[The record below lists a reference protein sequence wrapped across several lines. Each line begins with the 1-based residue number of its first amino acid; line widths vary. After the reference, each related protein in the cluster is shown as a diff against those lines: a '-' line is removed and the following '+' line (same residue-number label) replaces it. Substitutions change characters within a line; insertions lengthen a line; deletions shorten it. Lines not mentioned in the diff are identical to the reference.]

1 MLLKATFSTYLSLGW
16 GCFENGLNLVCGLN
30 CVRPSRLGGQ
40 VFEGSGI
47 RRMFFSSGLRIV
59 VGACFLIGGGIVLG
73 ASHYTPPFEGKN
85 VVDEAGNEFV
95 SILGGAFQM
104 GDSGEADTPIQTV
117 FVRSFHIATNE
128 VTLQEWKR
136 VLEWAKKNGYQLDH
150 PGTGKAEDHPVAD
163 ISWYDAVKW
172 SNAKSEME
180 GLKPCYFSSTARAT
194 SAVYRKG
201 SLDLLNAFVDWDA
214 SGYRLPT
221 EAEWEKAARGG
232 VTGLKYPHGNEIGK
246 EVANFSMSTR
256 NSGSKSVGSYDPNR
270 YGLFDMAGNVQEW
283 CWDRYVADG
292 YKTSGK
298 KDPKGG
304 DTGSDRVNRGGGWY
318 GNAGK
323 CRVARRDFFPPT
335 TAVGSL
341 GFRLVRP

>member
-1 MLLKATFSTYLSLGW
+1 VFKGTFSLFTSFGS
-16 GCFENGLNLVCGLN
+16 GCFGNGLRLICCLNHLGPGSLEGHIFGRARILRALVS
-30 CVRPSRLGGQ
+30 PS
-40 VFEGSGI
+40 
-47 RRMFFSSGLRIV
+47 LRAAV
-59 VGACFLIGGGIVLG
+59 AACFSIGAGIVLG
-73 ASHYTPPFEGKN
+73 ASPYTPPFEGKN
-85 VVDEAGNEFV
+85 VVDGAGNEFV
-95 SILGGAFQM
+95 SILGGDFQM
-104 GDSGEADTPIQTV
+104 GDAGEANTPIQTV
-117 FVRSFHIATNE
+117 FVQSFHIATTE

-136 VLEWAKKNGYQLDH
+136 VLEWAKRNGYQLDH
-150 PGTGKAEDHPVAD
+150 PGTGNAEDHPVAD

-180 GLKPCYFSSTARAT
+180 GLKPCYFSSASRAP

-201 SLDLLNAFVDWDA
+201 RLDLLNAFVDWHA

-232 VTGLKYPHGNEIGK
+232 LTGLKYPHGNEIGK
-246 EVANFSMSTR
+246 DVANFSMSTR
-256 NSGSKSVGSYDPNR
+256 NSGSVSVGSYEPNR

-283 CWDRYVADG
+283 CWDRYAADG

-323 CRVARRDFFPPT
+323 CRVARRDFFSPN

>member
-1 MLLKATFSTYLSLGW
+1 
-16 GCFENGLNLVCGLN
+16 
-30 CVRPSRLGGQ
+30 
-40 VFEGSGI
+40 
-47 RRMFFSSGLRIV
+47 
-59 VGACFLIGGGIVLG
+59 LIGGGIVLG
-73 ASHYTPPFEGKN
+73 APHYTPPFEGRT
-85 VVDEAGNEFV
+85 VVDVAGNEFV

-104 GDSGEADTPIQTV
+104 GDPGEPNTPIQTV

-128 VTLQEWKR
+128 LTLREWSR
-136 VLEWAKKNGYQLDH
+136 VLEWAQKNGYQLDH
-150 PGTGKAEDHPVAD
+150 PGRGKAEDHPVTD

-172 SNAKSEME
+172 CNAKSEME
-180 GLKPCYFSSTARAT
+180 GLKPCYFSSASHAA
-194 SAVYRKG
+194 SAIYRKG
-201 SLDLLNAFVDWDA
+201 RLDLLNSFVNWDA

-246 EVANFSMSTR
+246 DVANFSMSTR
-256 NSGSKSVGSYDPNR
+256 SSGSKAVGSYDPNR

-283 CWDRYVADG
+283 CWDRYAADG

-304 DTGSDRVNRGGGWY
+304 DTGSDRVNRGGSWY

-323 CRVARRDFFPPT
+323 CRVARRDFFPPN
-335 TAVGSL
+335 TAIGSL
-341 GFRLVRP
+341 GFRVVRP

>member
-1 MLLKATFSTYLSLGW
+1 MAIFSRFASMRS
-16 GCFENGLNLVCGLN
+16 GCFESSLSGVRGYALVGPGEGDCLVFLESDRGRTFLTFWLWLVFAAWF
-30 CVRPSRLGGQ
+30 CLGG
-40 VFEGSGI
+40 G
-47 RRMFFSSGLRIV
+47 V
-59 VGACFLIGGGIVLG
+59 VSG
-73 ASHYTPPFEGKN
+73 ASNYTPPFEGKN
-85 VVDEAGNEFV
+85 VVDEAGHEFV

-104 GDSGEADTPIQTV
+104 GDAGEPDTPLQTV
-117 FVRSFHIATNE
+117 SVRSFHIATTE
-128 VTLQEWKR
+128 VTLQEWSR
-136 VLEWAKKNGYQLDH
+136 VLEWAKKNGYQLDR

-172 SNAKSEME
+172 CNAKSEME
-180 GLKPCYFSSTARAT
+180 GLKPCYFSSASRA
-194 SAVYRKG
+194 APAIYRKG
-201 SLDLLNAFVDWDA
+201 RVDLLNSFVDWDA

-232 VTGLKYPHGNEIGK
+232 LTGLKYPHGNEIGK
-246 EVANFSMSTR
+246 DIANFSMSNR
-256 NSGSKSVGSYDPNR
+256 SSGSKAVGSYEQNR

-283 CWDRYVADG
+283 CWDRYAADG

-304 DTGSDRVNRGGGWY
+304 DIGSDRVNRGGSWY

-323 CRVARRDFFPPT
+323 CRVARRDFFSPN
-335 TAVGSL
+335 TAIGSL